1 MTGKQNPN
9 LSYVLHLW
17 QVERN
22 GEPVWWASLENPRT
36 GERQAFA
43 DLAELFAF
51 LDEQTVRCLQLGEES
66 DLPPGGEPTVGLA
79 SPAIKFRSRY
89 LSYLLRLLWIE
100 REGNPAWRVSLQ
112 SPHTAERLNFAD
124 LQALMHYLEDKLRE
138 SNELILDHKEKG
150 QHKRIDEL
158 DG

>member
-1 MTGKQNPN
+1 MSIEPPKN
-9 LSYVLHLW
+9 LSYLLHLW

-51 LDEQTVRCLQLGEES
+51 LDEKTANWLQPAGENNLDPLETTSGLTLPVS
-66 DLPPGGEPTVGLA
+66 DTRA
-79 SPAIKFRSRY
+79 RY
-89 LSYLLRLLWIE
+89 LSYLLRLLSAE

-112 SPHTAERLNFAD
+112 SPHAAEWLNFAD
-124 LQALMHYLEDKLRE
+124 LEALMNYLEDELRK
-138 SNELILDHKEKG
+138 SNG
-150 QHKRIDEL
+150 
-158 DG
+158 

>member
-1 MTGKQNPN
+1 MSIETSKN
-9 LSYVLHLW
+9 LSYLLHLW

-51 LDEQTVRCLQLGEES
+51 LDEKTANWLQPAGEDDLEPRGDTTISLTTPVS
-66 DLPPGGEPTVGLA
+66 DTRA
-79 SPAIKFRSRY
+79 RY
-89 LSYLLRLLWIE
+89 LSYLLRLLSVD

-112 SPHTAERLNFAD
+112 SPHAADRLNFAD
-124 LQALMHYLEDKLRE
+124 LEALMNYLEGKLRK
-138 SNELILDHKEKG
+138 SNG
-150 QHKRIDEL
+150 
-158 DG
+158 

>member
-1 MTGKQNPN
+1 MSIETSKN
-9 LSYVLHLW
+9 LSYLLHLW

-51 LDEQTVRCLQLGEES
+51 LDEKTANWLQPAGEDDLEPRGDTTISLTTPVS
-66 DLPPGGEPTVGLA
+66 DTRA
-79 SPAIKFRSRY
+79 RY
-89 LSYLLRLLWIE
+89 LSYLLRLLSVD

-112 SPHTAERLNFAD
+112 SPHAADRLNFAD
-124 LQALMHYLEDKLRE
+124 LEALMNYLEGKLRE
-138 SNELILDHKEKG
+138 AND
-150 QHKRIDEL
+150 
-158 DG
+158 

>member
-1 MTGKQNPN
+1 MSLEQPKN
-9 LSYVLHLW
+9 LSYLLHIW

-51 LDEQTVRCLQLGEES
+51 LDEKTVNWLQPSGEDDLEPRGDTTISLTTPVS
-66 DLPPGGEPTVGLA
+66 DTRA
-79 SPAIKFRSRY
+79 RY
-89 LSYLLRLLWIE
+89 LSYLLRLLSVD

-112 SPHTAERLNFAD
+112 SPHATDRMNFAD
-124 LQALMHYLEDKLRE
+124 LEAMMNYLEEKLRE
-138 SNELILDHKEKG
+138 AND
-150 QHKRIDEL
+150 
-158 DG
+158 

>member
-1 MTGKQNPN
+1 MSAKQPQN
-9 LSYVLHLW
+9 LSYLLHLW

-51 LDEQTVRCLQLGEES
+51 LDEKTVNWSQPAGEGVLGARDKPES
-66 DLPPGGEPTVGLA
+66 GLA
-79 SPAIKFRSRY
+79 PPAGNPHSHY
-89 LSYLLRLLWIE
+89 LSYLLRLLCTE

-112 SPHTAERLNFAD
+112 SPHATDRMNFAD
-124 LQALMHYLEDKLRE
+124 LEAMISYLEDKLRE
-138 SNELILDHKEKG
+138 ENV
-150 QHKRIDEL
+150 
-158 DG
+158 

>member
-1 MTGKQNPN
+1 MSIETSKN
-9 LSYVLHLW
+9 LSYLLHLW

-51 LDEQTVRCLQLGEES
+51 LDEKTANWLQPAGENNLDPLETTSGLTLPVS
-66 DLPPGGEPTVGLA
+66 DTRA
-79 SPAIKFRSRY
+79 RY
-89 LSYLLRLLWIE
+89 LSYLLRLLSAE

-112 SPHTAERLNFAD
+112 SPHAAEWLNFAD
-124 LQALMHYLEDKLRE
+124 LEALMNYLEDELRK
-138 SNELILDHKEKG
+138 SNG
-150 QHKRIDEL
+150 
-158 DG
+158 

>member
-1 MTGKQNPN
+1 MSVKQDPN
-9 LSYVLHLW
+9 LSYLLHLW

-51 LDEQTVRCLQLGEES
+51 LDEKTAKWLQPAGEDDLEPRGDTTISLTTPVS
-66 DLPPGGEPTVGLA
+66 DTRA
-79 SPAIKFRSRY
+79 RY
-89 LSYLLRLLWIE
+89 LSYLLRLLSVD

-112 SPHTAERLNFAD
+112 SPHAADRLNFAD
-124 LQALMHYLEDKLRE
+124 LEALMNYLEGKLRE
-138 SNELILDHKEKG
+138 AND
-150 QHKRIDEL
+150 
-158 DG
+158 

>member
-1 MTGKQNPN
+1 MSIETSKN
-9 LSYVLHLW
+9 LSYLLHLW

-51 LDEQTVRCLQLGEES
+51 LDEKTVNWLQPSGEDDLEPRGDTTISLTTPVS
-66 DLPPGGEPTVGLA
+66 DTRA
-79 SPAIKFRSRY
+79 RY
-89 LSYLLRLLWIE
+89 LSYLLRLLSVD

-112 SPHTAERLNFAD
+112 SPHAADRLNFAD
-124 LQALMHYLEDKLRE
+124 LEALMNYLEEKLRE
-138 SNELILDHKEKG
+138 AND
-150 QHKRIDEL
+150 
-158 DG
+158 

>member
-1 MTGKQNPN
+1 MSIETSKN
-9 LSYVLHLW
+9 LSYLLHLW

-51 LDEQTVRCLQLGEES
+51 LDEKTANWFQPAGENNLDPLETTSGLTLPVS
-66 DLPPGGEPTVGLA
+66 DTRA
-79 SPAIKFRSRY
+79 RY
-89 LSYLLRLLWIE
+89 LSYLLRLLSAE

-112 SPHTAERLNFAD
+112 SPHAAEWLNFAD
-124 LQALMHYLEDKLRE
+124 LEALMNYLEDELRK
-138 SNELILDHKEKG
+138 SNG
-150 QHKRIDEL
+150 
-158 DG
+158 

>member
-1 MTGKQNPN
+1 MSIEPPKN
-9 LSYVLHLW
+9 LSYLLHLW

-51 LDEQTVRCLQLGEES
+51 LDEKTVNWLQPSGEDDLEPRGDTTISLTTPVS
-66 DLPPGGEPTVGLA
+66 DTRA
-79 SPAIKFRSRY
+79 RY
-89 LSYLLRLLWIE
+89 LSYLLRLLSVD

-112 SPHTAERLNFAD
+112 SPHAADRLNFAD
-124 LQALMHYLEDKLRE
+124 LEALMNYLEGKLRK
-138 SNELILDHKEKG
+138 SNG
-150 QHKRIDEL
+150 
-158 DG
+158 